1 MRTNRLHVAMT
12 SIGLLATLVVGN
24 LLNAQT
30 VFGTMPTPPSW
41 LADKRELLP
50 NVTEEQLTRMAQAWP
65 SLQVS
70 DVVPAKMPD
79 AYWNALKTVVDLN
92 ENAALAIVWFYA
104 QDTPRFGPLADTRKS
119 VWLNL
124 LSKDSTS
131 HRWVLPILRYR
142 LKWIIGL
149 LERGEHEQ
157 ISQLGDEL
165 SSIHS
170 YMNIQGDENEGQ
182 DVLNIIAKVAAS
194 NQVIKAQLS
203 SLLEPRYDANARA
216 SVKHVRTTD
225 RKHLYRYHEW
235 AKLTLACRDHSIEDA
250 AKLLEGQI
258 DSLRLSAPP
267 AANPASSPPSGSK
280 RAPKPAP
287 SEDPTSSTPWSVI
300 VVLIVAATGL
310 LWLLVKK
317 RK

>member
-1 MRTNRLHVAMT
+1 MRTNHLHEAIT
-12 SIGLLATLVVGN
+12 CIGLFATLVVGS

-30 VFGTMPTPPSW
+30 VLGTTPVLPSW

-50 NVTEEQLTRMAQAWP
+50 NVTEEQLTQMAQAWP

-142 LKWIIGL
+142 LKWISGL

-157 ISQLGDEL
+157 ISQLSDEL

-170 YMNIQGDENEGQ
+170 YMNIQGEENEAQ
-182 DVLNIIAKVAAS
+182 DVQNLIARLAAS
-194 NQVIKAQLS
+194 NQVINTQLA
-203 SLLEPRYDANARA
+203 SLLEPQYDANARA
-216 SVKHVRTTD
+216 SAKYVRTTY

-250 AKLLEGQI
+250 AKLLDGEI
-258 DSLRLSAPP
+258 DSLRLATPV
-267 AANPASSPPSGSK
+267 AENPVSSQP
-280 RAPKPAP
+280 
-287 SEDPTSSTPWSVI
+287 PTSKKTSEPVPNSKPNSSTRWSVI
-300 VVLIVAATGL
+300 AVLIVAATGL